1 MDDKNLKETTERRM
15 KQVSDAQSLIREAV
29 EAGYRIGVSSQ
40 MGDCHHP
47 ADAADETCEA
57 FWSRLRE
64 LVPVEEDEARNY
76 IGAYDVFE
84 GMRIRMFRDEDD
96 EPDKRFKG
104 ATGVIV
110 LPDTDGC
117 PGVHFDDAYSTLNDL
132 GPSVRDAGVPFT
144 YISIENAE
152 RIDDD
157 K

>member
-1 MDDKNLKETTERRM
+1 MACQSPM
-15 KQVSDAQSLIREAV
+15 KFENAKTVQDLLEVYGDHMYCLGKSYEQDGHIALG
-29 EAGYRIGVSSQ
+29 AGAEIAEQ
-40 MGDCHHP
+40 
-47 ADAADETCEA
+47 

-96 EPDKRFKG
+96 EPDKRFIG